1 MSGRN
6 SIIAMGE
13 SSKVACE
20 FPTSVLIYQEPC
32 EPWLRDE
39 HRPVY
44 PVPFDS
50 LEANRSKEAPHREAF
65 SKGVGMVWFRSSPFP
80 EQTT

>member
-1 MSGRN
+1 
-6 SIIAMGE
+6 MGE

-44 PVPFDS
+44 PLPFDS
-50 LEANRSKEAPHREAF
+50 LEANRSKEVIKIRVETNEINAE
-65 SKGVGMVWFRSSPFP
+65 K
-80 EQTT
+80 